1 MSIELHP
8 RNAEEIENWMLEKTQ
23 LAEEHPGQELANI
36 QSKFKKH
43 QAFEAELKANSERVD
58 AILAMGRNL
67 IQRGECNG
75 SAEAVEDRMTSI
87 SEQWQLLTQ
96 KSNEKSIILGEANR
110 QRTFIAATKDLDFW
124 LGEMESLLNGTVSGK
139 DLASVQHLM
148 RKHQVSTTNTLDVKL
163 SDYLL
168 LQAEWI
174 KSKIHL

>member
-148 RKHQVSTTNTLDVKL
+148 RKHQVSSKSPSILVRIACDERLD
-163 SDYLL
+163 
-168 LQAEWI
+168 
-174 KSKIHL
+174 